1 MPWLMARKRT
11 HKSKIGYIK
20 QRYFERQSMIPLYTF
35 NAALFE
41 GKKDFYIANEGLV
54 QHFST
59 SIRAKAGHC
68 RSVF

>member
-11 HKSKIGYIK
+11 HKGKNGYIK
-20 QRYFERQSMIPLYTF
+20 QRYFERQSMISLYTF

-41 GKKDFYIANEGLV
+41 GQKDFCIANEELA
-54 QHFST
+54 QHFPA
-59 SIRAKAGHC
+59 SIRAKAGPC